1 MSDIQVQNKR
11 FYNKN
16 KLGIT
21 INYYDANAGTDDLER
36 TPANILP
43 TQTDTDRLMG
53 QFNFYNVTFL
63 INIGNPLPKG
73 FSGSGIHDN
82 NFFFSQYVR

>member
-21 INYYDANAGTDDLER
+21 INYYDANAGTDDL
-36 TPANILP
+36 
-43 TQTDTDRLMG
+43 
-53 QFNFYNVTFL
+53 
-63 INIGNPLPKG
+63 
-73 FSGSGIHDN
+73 
-82 NFFFSQYVR
+82 

>member
-16 KLGIT
+16 KLGKI
-21 INYYDANAGTDDLER
+21 IDYYYANAGADDLER
-36 TPANILP
+36 TSAQISP
-43 TQTDTDRLMG
+43 TQRDTDLLMG
-53 QFNFYNVTFL
+53 QFNFYNVTLL
-63 INIGNPLPKG
+63 INICNPLPKG

-82 NFFFSQYVR
+82 DFFFSQYVR